1 MVFAVPLFIQ
11 AKINYFF
18 AFLLNVVAHPL
29 VRHPFVIMNNLQ
41 KIITALGLE
50 PNIALAVL
58 VMLSAFMVVITIL
71 YICVPFFLLSIRKE
85 IIELNKHLRTL
96 YILNA
101 QTKIKGKNEVEV
113 SNEDKAIYD
122 EKPSTDTAKFK
133 LDDEDI
139 KKLKTIGLD
148 ME

>member
-11 AKINYFF
+11 AKIHYFF

-58 VMLSAFMVVITIL
+58 VMLSAFMVVINIL

-101 QTKIKGKNEVEV
+101 QTKIKGKNEVVV
-113 SNEDKAIYD
+113 SNEDKSIYD

>member
-1 MVFAVPLFIQ
+1 
-11 AKINYFF
+11 
-18 AFLLNVVAHPL
+18 
-29 VRHPFVIMNNLQ
+29 MNNLQ

-58 VMLSAFMVVITIL
+58 VMLSTFMVVITIL

-101 QTKIKGKNEVEV
+101 QTKIKGKNEVVV
-113 SNEDKAIYD
+113 SNEDKSIYD

>member
-11 AKINYFF
+11 AKIHYFF

-148 ME
+148 IE